1 MSDGTKNNRSFF
13 ARYGKRIVV
22 IVAGSAVIIAG
33 LALLVLPGPGTLV
46 IAAGLAILAS
56 EFDWAERWMQK
67 LKDRAE
73 SAAKSAGTSLRAV
86 VIVGIVVAVAI
97 SVAAWFLF
105 R

>member
-1 MSDGTKNNRSFF
+1 MSSGSKDNRSFV

-22 IVAGSAVIIAG
+22 IVAGSALLLAG
-33 LALLVLPGPGTLV
+33 LAMLVLPGPGFLV

-56 EFDWAERWMQK
+56 EFDWAERWMHRARS
-67 LKDRAE
+67 RAE
-73 SAAKSAGTSLRAV
+73 AAAESAGTSLRAV
-86 VIVGIVVAVAI
+86 VIVGIFLTVAA